1 MHMHTLPLK
10 LRTELVMHN
19 VMAVCMHVIAQGDV
33 CRPIV
38 QTLAGYDS
46 DV

>member
-10 LRTELVMHN
+10 LTAEIVMRN
-19 VMAVCMHVIAQGDV
+19 VMAVCTHMLAQGDV